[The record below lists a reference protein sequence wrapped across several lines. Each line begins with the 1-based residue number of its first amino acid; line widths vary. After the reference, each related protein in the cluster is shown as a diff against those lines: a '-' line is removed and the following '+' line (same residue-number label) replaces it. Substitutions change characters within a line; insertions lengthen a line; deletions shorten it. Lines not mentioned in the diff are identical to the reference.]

1 MFEGDSNGKG
11 RILKDPKALKGLG
24 EGKSLTG
31 LILVASE
38 FLRAN
43 PGSQNSVTGCSM
55 GRQEM
60 NSRSLGYISVSRYS
74 ALTPSWA
81 AALQLTS
88 EAIRKVQQMYCSVAQ

>member
-1 MFEGDSNGKG
+1 MFEGDGNGKG

-43 PGSQNSVTGCSM
+43 PGSQYSVT
-55 GRQEM
+55 
-60 NSRSLGYISVSRYS
+60 
-74 ALTPSWA
+74 
-81 AALQLTS
+81 
-88 EAIRKVQQMYCSVAQ
+88 KVQHG